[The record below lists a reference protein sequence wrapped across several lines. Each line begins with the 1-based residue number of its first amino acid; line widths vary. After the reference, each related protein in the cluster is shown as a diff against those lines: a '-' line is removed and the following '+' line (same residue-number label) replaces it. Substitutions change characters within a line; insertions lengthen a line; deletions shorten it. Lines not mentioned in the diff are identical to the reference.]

1 MNKAANLAENLATCS
16 NIVALTVKTLSKV
29 SDQDSLEVSQTARD
43 LMVTRATQRL
53 ASQLRSKPVEG

>member
-1 MNKAANLAENLATCS
+1 MNKTGVMAENLATCS
-16 NIVALTVKTLSKV
+16 NIVALTVKALSKV
-29 SDQDSLEVSQTARD
+29 SDQNSLEVSQTARD